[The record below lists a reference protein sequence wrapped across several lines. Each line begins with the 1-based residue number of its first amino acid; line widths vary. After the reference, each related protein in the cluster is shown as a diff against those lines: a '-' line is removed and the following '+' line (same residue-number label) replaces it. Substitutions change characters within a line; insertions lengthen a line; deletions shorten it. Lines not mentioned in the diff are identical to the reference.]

1 MIKLQNCGPGYRVDR
16 VYRTRKGGGGGFRDE
31 NKRHKGWRKKQKVMP
46 KIYSNH
52 KIVDRVAGS
61 TGFTGH
67 KSGVGGWG
75 GDRVVRVAFKYC
87 YGDLG

>member
-1 MIKLQNCGPGYRVDR
+1 MERPGYRVDR
-16 VYRTRKGGGGGFRDE
+16 VYRTQKGGGGGFRDE
-31 NKRHKGWRKKQKVMP
+31 NKRNKGWGKKQKVMP